1 MRKEKR
7 MGRQIINPIRQ
18 EKKQLMKSLGI
29 KSGKKF
35 RKHLKKARR
44 SENKKGE

>member
-1 MRKEKR
+1 

-35 RKHLKKARR
+35 RKYLKKKRR
-44 SENKKGE
+44 TETEKGDDEQ

>member
-1 MRKEKR
+1 MVT
-7 MGRQIINPIRQ
+7 QIINPIRQ

-35 RKHLKKARR
+35 RKYLKKKRR
-44 SENKKGE
+44 LENKKGEN